1 MTKYLFTL
9 LFLFGFYFL
18 GAQKKNNFDVQA
30 HAGGNGL
37 YPGNS
42 IPAFINAVKLGV
54 NTLNSIVH
62 KITQDGCS
70 VHDKQFH

>member
-42 IPAFINAVKLGV
+42 IPAFINAVNWGL
-54 NTLNSIVH
+54 IH
-62 KITQDGCS
+62 
-70 VHDKQFH
+70 